1 MGRPRRKRKMSSST
15 KLVAYI
21 IIGIVVGSAVGYFA
35 AGPLSYDTQIAT
47 LNKQLADA
55 QASSSSSTTALQSEL
70 STARSTIT
78 SLQAQI
84 QTLQGQLSEA
94 ENPTLKGSLSI
105 SGSTTV
111 QPISQEAANE
121 FMKLHNGVQ
130 VSVAG
135 GGSGAGIK
143 AAGAG
148 QVDIGES
155 SRVITESELIQYP
168 KLVVTGIAKDSIA
181 VVVNPSLTGVSDLTF
196 EQVAKIFAGEITNW
210 KDIGGPDHAINV
222 YTRESGSGTLGTFN
236 EYFMTPTTGPASK
249 QWTRTISATASVKA
263 SNGEMKTAISG
274 DTYGIAYISLGF
286 VDSSVKA
293 LKIAGVEA
301 TIDNVNSGKYTVQRV
316 LWVFT
321 NGQPSELEQAFIDY
335 LLSPAGQKI
344 VTDMGYIAIYS

>member
-1 MGRPRRKRKMSSST
+1 LSNGT
-15 KLVAYI
+15 KLTAFI
-21 IIGIVVGSAVGYFA
+21 LIGLVVGAAAGYFA
-35 AGPLSYDTQIAT
+35 AGPITYNAQIETLTSQLEAAQQSSSGNTAT
-47 LNKQLADA
+47 L
-55 QASSSSSTTALQSEL
+55 QAELTA
-70 STARSTIT
+70 AKGTIT
-78 SLQAQI
+78 ALQAQI
-84 QTLQGQLSEA
+84 AAL
-94 ENPTLKGSLSI
+94 ENPTLAGALSI

-111 QPISQEAANE
+111 QPITQEAANE
-121 FMKLHNGVQ
+121 FMKLHQGVQ

-143 AAGAG
+143 AAGSG

-155 SRVITESELIQYP
+155 SRVIKEGELILYP

-181 VVVNPSLTGVSDLTF
+181 VVVNPSLTGVLDLTF

-210 KDIGGPDHAINV
+210 SELGGPNHVINV
-222 YTRESGSGTLGTFN
+222 YTREAGSGTLSTFN
-236 EYFMTPTTGPASK
+236 EYFMTPTTGPVSG

-274 DTYGIAYISLGF
+274 DAYGIAYISLGF

-293 LKIAGVEA
+293 LKIGGVEA
-301 TIDNVNSGKYTVQRV
+301 TIQNVNSGAYPVQRV

>member
-1 MGRPRRKRKMSSST
+1 MSSST
-15 KLVAYI
+15 KLAAYI

-35 AGPLSYDTQIAT
+35 AGPLSYDAQIAT
-47 LNKQLADA
+47 LQKQLADA
-55 QASSSSSTTALQSEL
+55 QQSSSSNDQTLQTELTTAK
-70 STARSTIT
+70 STIT
-78 SLQAQI
+78 SLQSQVK
-84 QTLQGQLSEA
+84 TLQDQLSEA
-94 ENPTLKGSLSI
+94 ENPTLSGSLSI

-121 FMKLHNGVQ
+121 FMKLHPGVQ

-143 AAGAG
+143 AAGSG
-148 QVDIGES
+148 QVDIGEA
-155 SRVITESELIQYP
+155 SRVVAESELLLYP

-181 VVVNPSLTGVSDLTF
+181 VVVNPALTGVSDLTF

-210 KDIGGPDHAINV
+210 SELGGPDHVINV
-222 YTRESGSGTLGTFN
+222 YTREAGSGTLGTFN
-236 EYFMTPTTGPASK
+236 EYFMTPTTGPVSK
-249 QWTRTISATASVKA
+249 QWTRTIVATASVKP

-274 DTYGIAYISLGF
+274 DPYGIAYISLGF

-293 LKIAGVEA
+293 LKIAGIEA
-301 TIDNVNSGKYTVQRV
+301 TIDNVNSGKYPVQRV

-344 VTDMGYIAIYS
+344 VVEMGYIAIYS

>member
-1 MGRPRRKRKMSSST
+1 MSTST
-15 KLVAYI
+15 KLAAYI

-35 AGPLSYDTQIAT
+35 AGPLSYDAQIAS
-47 LNKQLADA
+47 LQKQLADA
-55 QASSSSSTTALQSEL
+55 QQSSSGDTQALQTQLDAAESTITALQAEIAAL
-70 STARSTIT
+70 
-78 SLQAQI
+78 
-84 QTLQGQLSEA
+84 
-94 ENPTLKGSLSI
+94 ENPTLTGSLSI

-121 FMKLHNGVQ
+121 FMKLHPGVQ

-143 AAGAG
+143 AVGAG

-155 SRVITESELIQYP
+155 SRVIKESELILYP

-181 VVVNPSLTGVSDLTF
+181 VVVNPSLTEVSDLTF

-210 KDIGGPDHAINV
+210 SELGGPNHAINV
-222 YTRESGSGTLGTFN
+222 YTREAGSGTLGTFD
-236 EYFMTPTTGPASK
+236 EYFMNPTTGPASG
-249 QWTRTISATASVKA
+249 QWKKTISATASVKA

-274 DTYGIAYISLGF
+274 DAYGIAYVSLGF

-293 LKIAGVEA
+293 LKIGGVEA
-301 TIDNVNSGKYTVQRV
+301 TIANVDSGTYQVQRV

-344 VTDMGYIAIYS
+344 VEEMGYIAIYS

>member
-1 MGRPRRKRKMSSST
+1 
-15 KLVAYI
+15 
-21 IIGIVVGSAVGYFA
+21 
-35 AGPLSYDTQIAT
+35 
-47 LNKQLADA
+47 
-55 QASSSSSTTALQSEL
+55 
-70 STARSTIT
+70 
-78 SLQAQI
+78 
-84 QTLQGQLSEA
+84 
-94 ENPTLKGSLSI
+94 
-105 SGSTTV
+105 
-111 QPISQEAANE
+111 
-121 FMKLHNGVQ
+121 MKLHNGVQ